1 MITLTDDEWQAH
13 QQQIVELTARLATA
27 EQQMT
32 DLTGHLIAAQQRI
45 AELEATKTPPP
56 AFVKANRPPT
66 AAQPRT
72 PRAPEQNRSR
82 RRDTPRVIVAHPITQ
97 CPACQGRLSSRHV
110 GRRRQ
115 VIDVPPPPP
124 VLVTEH
130 QVERGWC
137 AYCHAWRDAPLDL
150 TGQVVGQG
158 RLGVG
163 LAAVVVQ
170 LRQVVR
176 APIPVIQQW
185 LASVQGVRLSVGA
198 ITDLL
203 RRVAARG
210 QTAAAQIR
218 DRLRSRAVVHADE
231 TGWREGGRNG
241 FIWELASADG
251 DRYFAYH
258 RSRAGAVITQ
268 MLGPDFTGVLVT
280 DFYAGYHD
288 TPGGRHQRCWVHLL
302 RDLHTLKEEQVGN
315 IAVRAWTMAVKDV
328 YERARQI
335 TGAPEERVR
344 AVALISDEMS
354 DLARGYA
361 SVRGHPCQALARR
374 LLRHQ
379 GELWQFAL
387 DPEVPPDNNQAE
399 RGIRPLVVTRK
410 VSGGSRS
417 PQGSATRMTL
427 ASLVQTWMAHGLNPL
442 EEVRRLFQ
450 TPLPQL

>member
-1 MITLTDDEWQAH
+1 MITHTDDEWQAL
-13 QQQIVELTARLATA
+13 QRDLVALRQQI
-27 EQQMT
+27 T
-32 DLTGHLIAAQQRI
+32 DLTAQLTAAQQRI
-45 AELEATKTPPP
+45 AELEAKKTPPP
-56 AFVKANRPPT
+56 AFVKANRPPK

-82 RRDTPRVIVAHPITQ
+82 RRDTPTVIVAHPITQ

-137 AYCHAWRDAPLDL
+137 SYCHAWRDAPLGL

-163 LAAVVVQ
+163 LAGLVVH

-176 APIPVIQQW
+176 APIRVIQQW
-185 LASVQGVRLSVGA
+185 LASVHGVQLSVGA

-210 QTAAAQIR
+210 QAAALQIR
-218 DRLRSRAVVHADE
+218 DRLRTRAVVHADE
-231 TGWREGGRNG
+231 TGWREAGRNG
-241 FIWELASADG
+241 YIWELASTSG
-251 DRYFAYH
+251 DRYFEYH
-258 RSRAGAVITQ
+258 HSRAGAVIQ
-268 MLGPDFTGVLVT
+268 GLLGPDFSGVLVT
-280 DFYAGYHD
+280 DFYAGYND

-302 RDLHTLKEEQVGN
+302 RDLHTLKEEHPLA
-315 IAVRAWTMAVKDV
+315 IEVRAWAMAVKDL

-335 TGAPEERVR
+335 TGPPEERARRVEE
-344 AVALISDEMS
+344 VNDEMTS
-354 DLARGYA
+354 LAEHA
-361 SVRGHPCQALARR
+361 AAARGHPCQALARR

-379 GELWQFAL
+379 GELFRFAL
-387 DPEVPPDNNQAE
+387 DPAIPADNHQAE

-410 VSGGSRS
+410 ISGGSRS
-417 PQGSATRMTL
+417 PQGSTTRMTL